1 MLTDLF
7 PWVGEADK
15 PPLSGPHILRLEAL
29 VMLAGSQL
37 ELVGE
42 ENRTLAPIRAD
53 GMIPSQLSLG
63 PSKLQKQTKK
73 LIIPCLK
80 LE

>member
-1 MLTDLF
+1 M
-7 PWVGEADK
+7 GEANK
-15 PPLSGPHILRLEAL
+15 PPLSGPHILRLAAL
-29 VMLAGSQL
+29 VMLAASP
-37 ELVGE
+37 ELLVEE

-53 GMIPSQLSLG
+53 GIIPSQLSLG

-80 LE
+80 PE